1 MKISRFFF
9 SSRNKATR
17 IQLQN
22 ISSPLLPPTIGQ
34 EVGTRKSQRGDA
46 HIALMSEDKKDKI
59 GGKSILDKQWNEK
72 PMQIIKSPH
81 KLTEVE
87 LYSTLQKIV
96 EMPEKRL
103 RQMIVE
109 GGKNNIDEVF
119 LLNLAQRV
127 P

>member
-46 HIALMSEDKKDKI
+46 HIALMSDEKKDKI

-103 RQMIVE
+103 KQMIVE

-119 LLNLAQRV
+119 LLNLA
-127 P
+127 